1 MIDRRSFLAAG
12 SAAVAATSA
21 GPAATPR
28 RDPLVVNA
36 LGGLEDPNDW
46 SESERTRAVGEVERK
61 LVSARILRDAR
72 ASGLDAIT
80 ITLGYVTGDD
90 DPFEQTV
97 REIGVWNWRLR
108 EQAADLIPVLAAA
121 DILRAQ
127 RERKIGI
134 VYGVQNGAMVGDRP
148 ERIETFA
155 DLGLRVVQ
163 LTYNPANRLGG
174 GAVAPARTPL
184 TRLGREVIE
193 RCNARR
199 LMVDLS
205 HSGERT
211 CLEAAQASTRPVSIN
226 HTGCRALCDVP
237 RNKTDEELR
246 TVATRGGFI
255 GIYFM
260 PFLAPSSRATAADV
274 VAHIDHA
281 VKVCG
286 EDHVGIGTDGGTTAI
301 DDLAAYRAFI
311 AGQIENRRKAGI
323 GAPGENA
330 DTLPLVL
337 DLMGPT
343 QFEKLAG
350 LLARRGYSG
359 RRIDKI
365 LGLNFLAFAR
375 EIWG

>member
-1 MIDRRSFLAAG
+1 MIDRRTLLAA
-12 SAAVAATSA
+12 AAAGVVAAA
-21 GPAATPR
+21 APPPAPR
-28 RDPLVVNA
+28 RRLVVNA

-46 SESERTRAVGEVERK
+46 SASDRSKAVGETERK
-61 LVSARILRDAR
+61 LVSPRILKDAR
-72 ASGLDAIT
+72 AAGLDAINV
-80 ITLGYVTGDD
+80 TLGYVAGEGD
-90 DPFEQTV
+90 PCERTV
-97 REIGVWNWRLR
+97 AEIGVWDWRIR
-108 EQAADLIPVLAAA
+108 QQAGDLMRVLAAD
-121 DILRAQ
+121 DIVRAK
-127 RERKIGI
+127 REGKIGI
-134 VYGVQNGAMVGDRP
+134 VYGVQNGAMVGDKP
-148 ERIETFA
+148 ERIDIFA

-163 LTYNPANRLGG
+163 LTYNPENRLGG

-184 TRLGREVIE
+184 TRLGREVIA

-211 CLEAAQASTRPVSIN
+211 CLEATHASTRPVSIN
-226 HTGCRALCDVP
+226 HTGCRALNDVP

-246 TVATRGGFI
+246 TVAERGGFI

-260 PFLAPSSRATAADV
+260 PFLAKDSRASADDV

-281 VKVCG
+281 VNVCG
-286 EDHVGIGTDGGTTAI
+286 EDHVGIGTDGGTTGI
-301 DDLAAYRAFI
+301 DDLQAYRGFVRQ
-311 AGQIENRRKAGI
+311 QIENRRKAGI

-330 DTLPLVL
+330 DTLPVVL
-337 DLMGPT
+337 DLMGPG
-343 QFEKLAG
+343 QFDKLAG
-350 LLARRGYSG
+350 LLERRGYSG

>member
-1 MIDRRSFLAAG
+1 MIDRRFFLAA
-12 SAAVAATSA
+12 SSAAAAAVAA
-21 GPAATPR
+21 PASRPR
-28 RDPLVVNA
+28 RERLVVNA

-46 SESERTRAVGEVERK
+46 SESDRSRAVGEVERK
-61 LVSARILRDAR
+61 RVSPRILRDAR
-72 ASGLDAIT
+72 ASGLDAINV
-80 ITLGYVTGDD
+80 TLGYVTGDD

-97 REIGVWNWRLR
+97 RELGIWDWRLR
-108 EQAADLIPVLAAA
+108 QQSADLAHVLTAA
-121 DILRAQ
+121 DIVRAR
-127 RERKIGI
+127 REGRIGI
-134 VYGVQNGAMVGDRP
+134 IYGVQNGAMVGDRP
-148 ERIETFA
+148 ERIDLFA

-163 LTYNPANRLGG
+163 LTYNPENRLGG

-184 TRLGREVIE
+184 TRLGREVIA
-193 RCNARR
+193 RCNARG

-211 CLEAAQASTRPVSIN
+211 CLEAAHASTRPVSIN
-226 HTGCRALCDVP
+226 HTGCRALNDVP
-237 RNKTDEELR
+237 RNKSDEELR
-246 TVATRGGFI
+246 AVASRGGFL

-260 PFLAPSSRATAADV
+260 PFLAPSSKATAADV

-286 EDHVGIGTDGGTTAI
+286 EDHVGIGTDGGTTGI
-301 DDLAAYRAFI
+301 DDLAAYRAFV
-311 AGQIENRRKAGI
+311 ARQIENRRKAGI

-337 DLMGPT
+337 DLTGPT
-343 QFEKLAG
+343 QFETLAA
-350 LLARRGYSG
+350 LLARRGYSE

>member
-1 MIDRRSFLAAG
+1 MIDRRSFLAAAAA
-12 SAAVAATSA
+12 SAAS
-21 GPAATPR
+21 PAARPR
-28 RDPLVVNA
+28 RDRLVVNA

-46 SESERTRAVGEVERK
+46 SESDQSRAVGETERK
-61 LVSARILRDAR
+61 LVSPRILRDAR
-72 ASGLDAIT
+72 ASGLDAINV
-80 ITLGYVTGDD
+80 TLGYVTGDE

-97 REIGVWNWRLR
+97 REIGVWDWRLR
-108 EQAADLIPVLAAA
+108 EQSADLTHVLTAA
-121 DILRAQ
+121 DIVRAR
-127 RERKIGI
+127 REGRIGI
-134 VYGVQNGAMVGDRP
+134 IYGVQNGAMVGDRP
-148 ERIETFA
+148 ERIDLFA

-163 LTYNPANRLGG
+163 LTYNPENRLGG
-174 GAVAPARTPL
+174 GATASPRTPL
-184 TRLGREVIE
+184 TALGRAVIE

-205 HSGERT
+205 HSGFRT
-211 CLEAAQASTRPVSIN
+211 CFEAAHFSSRPISIN
-226 HTGCRALCDVP
+226 HTGCRALNDVP
-237 RNKTDEELR
+237 RNKSDEELR
-246 TVATRGGFI
+246 AVAERGGFV

-260 PFLAPSSRATAADV
+260 PFLNPTSKASAADV

-286 EDHVGIGTDGGTTAI
+286 ENHVGIGTDGGTTGI
-301 DDLAAYRAFI
+301 DDLAAYRAFV
-311 AGQIENRRKAGI
+311 ARQIENRRKAGI

-337 DLMGPT
+337 DLTGPT
-343 QFEKLAG
+343 QFEKLAH
-350 LLARRGYSG
+350 LLAQRGYPE

>member
-1 MIDRRSFLAAG
+1 MIDRRTLLVAG
-12 SAAVAATSA
+12 SAAAAM
-21 GPAATPR
+21 PAAR
-28 RDPLVVNA
+28 SKRGRLVVNA

-46 SESERTRAVGEVERK
+46 SESDRSRAVGEVERK
-61 LVSARILRDAR
+61 LVSPRILRDAR
-72 ASGLDAIT
+72 ASGLDAINV
-80 ITLGYVTGDD
+80 TLGYVSGDE

-97 REIGVWNWRLR
+97 REIGVWDWRLKQ
-108 EQAADLIPVLAAA
+108 QAADLAPVLAAA
-121 DILRAQ
+121 DIVRAR
-127 RERKIGI
+127 REGKIGI
-134 VYGVQNGAMVGDRP
+134 IYGVQNAAMVGDKT
-148 ERIETFA
+148 ERIDIFA

-163 LTYNPANRLGG
+163 LTYNPQNRLGG

-184 TRLGREVIE
+184 TRLGREVIA
-193 RCNARR
+193 RCNARG

-211 CLEAAQASTRPVSIN
+211 CLEAAHASARPVSIN
-226 HTGCRALCDVP
+226 HTGCRALNDVP

-246 TVATRGGFI
+246 TVAEKGGFI

-260 PFLAPSSRATAADV
+260 PFLAASSKATAADV

-281 VKVCG
+281 VKICG
-286 EDHVGIGTDGGTTAI
+286 EDHVGIGTDGGTTGI
-301 DDLAAYRAFI
+301 DDLAAYRVHVAR
-311 AGQIENRRKAGI
+311 QIEQRRAAGI

-343 QFEKLAG
+343 QFEKLAH
-350 LLARRGYSG
+350 LLARRGYPE

-365 LGLNFLAFAR
+365 LGINFLAFAR

>member
-1 MIDRRSFLAAG
+1 MIDRRTLLAAG
-12 SAAVAATSA
+12 SAAAAL
-21 GPAATPR
+21 PAAARPR
-28 RDPLVVNA
+28 RGRPVVNA

-46 SESERTRAVGEVERK
+46 SESDRSRAVGETERK

-72 ASGLDAIT
+72 ASGLDAVNV
-80 ITLGYVTGDD
+80 TLGYVNGDE

-97 REIGVWNWRLR
+97 REIGVWDWRLK
-108 EQAADLIPVLAAA
+108 QQSADLFHVLAAG
-121 DILRAQ
+121 DIVRAR
-127 RERKIGI
+127 REGKIGVI
-134 VYGVQNGAMVGDRP
+134 YGVQNGAMVGDKA
-148 ERIETFA
+148 ERIDIFA
-155 DLGLRVVQ
+155 DLGLRIVQ
-163 LTYNPANRLGG
+163 LTYNPANQLGG
-174 GAVAPARTPL
+174 GAVAPARTAL
-184 TRLGREVIE
+184 TKLGREVIE
-193 RCNARR
+193 RCNSRR

-211 CLEAAQASTRPVSIN
+211 CLEAAHASTRPVSIN
-226 HTGCRALCDVP
+226 HTGCRALNDVP

-246 TVATRGGFI
+246 TVAEKGGFI

-260 PFLAPSSRATAADV
+260 PFLAASSKATAADV

-286 EDHVGIGTDGGTTAI
+286 EDHVGIGTDGGTTGI
-301 DDLAAYRAFI
+301 DDLAAYRAFV
-311 AGQIENRRKAGI
+311 AKQIENRRKAGI

-343 QFEKLAG
+343 QFDKLAR
-350 LLARRGYSG
+350 LLAQRGYPE

>member
-12 SAAVAATSA
+12 AAAAAS
-21 GPAATPR
+21 PSVRPK
-28 RDPLVVNA
+28 RDRLVVNA

-46 SESERTRAVGEVERK
+46 SESDRSRAVGETERK
-61 LVSARILRDAR
+61 LVSPRILRDAR
-72 ASGLDAIT
+72 ASGLDAINV
-80 ITLGYVTGDD
+80 TLGYVTGDE

-97 REIGVWNWRLR
+97 REIGVWDWRLR
-108 EQAADLIPVLAAA
+108 RQSADLTHVLAAA
-121 DILRAQ
+121 DIVRAR
-127 RERKIGI
+127 REGKIGI

-148 ERIETFA
+148 ERIDLFA

-163 LTYNPANRLGG
+163 LTYNPENRLGG
-174 GAVAPARTPL
+174 GATASPRTPL
-184 TRLGREVIE
+184 APLGRAVIE

-205 HSGERT
+205 HSGFRT
-211 CLEAAQASTRPVSIN
+211 CFEAAHFSSRPISIN
-226 HTGCRALCDVP
+226 HTGCRALNDVP
-237 RNKTDEELR
+237 RNKSDEELR
-246 TVATRGGFI
+246 AVAEKGGFI

-260 PFLAPSSRATAADV
+260 PFLATSSKATAADV

-286 EDHVGIGTDGGTTAI
+286 EDHVGIGTDGGTTPI
-301 DDLAAYRAFI
+301 DDLAAYRAFV
-311 AGQIENRRKAGI
+311 ARQIENRRKAGI

-337 DLMGPT
+337 DLTGPT
-343 QFEKLAG
+343 QFEKLVH
-350 LLARRGYSG
+350 LLARRGYPE

>member
-1 MIDRRSFLAAG
+1 MIDRRGLLLGAGAALTA
-12 SAAVAATSA
+12 AAV
-21 GPAATPR
+21 PAPAR
-28 RDPLVVNA
+28 RERLVVNA

-46 SESERTRAVGEVERK
+46 SASDRANAVGETERK
-61 LVSARILRDAR
+61 LVSPRILRDAR
-72 ASGLDAIT
+72 AAGLDAVNV
-80 ITLGYVTGDD
+80 TLGYVAGEG
-90 DPFEQTV
+90 DPFERTV
-97 REIGVWNWRLR
+97 REIGVWDWRIR
-108 EQAADLIPVLAAA
+108 AQAADLTRVLTAG
-121 DILRAQ
+121 DIVRAK

-134 VYGVQNGAMVGDRP
+134 IYGVQNGAMVGDKA
-148 ERIETFA
+148 ERIDLFA

-184 TRLGREVIE
+184 TALGREAIA
-193 RCNARR
+193 RCNARG

-211 CLEAAQASTRPVSIN
+211 CLEAAHASTRPVSIN
-226 HTGCRALCDVP
+226 HTGCRALSDVP

-246 TVATRGGFI
+246 TVAQKGGFI
-255 GIYFM
+255 GVYFM
-260 PFLAPSSRATAADV
+260 PFLAASSKATADDV

-281 VKVCG
+281 VNVCG
-286 EDHVGIGTDGGTTAI
+286 EDHVGIGTDGGTTGI
-301 DDLAAYRAFI
+301 DDLTAYRAFVRR
-311 AGQIENRRKAGI
+311 QIENRRKAGI

-330 DTLPLVL
+330 DTLPVVL
-337 DLMGPT
+337 DLMGPG

-350 LLARRGYSG
+350 LLERRGHPG